1 MEFQHT
7 KKQLNPDLFSG
18 QSATVEIKSHQGRVY
33 PMENPASPFGDHEL
47 KLAEARRDIKIL
59 SDHLSKTISKF
70 DEFSKSTNM
79 RMDRVQNLIQQYELK
94 NDILKSDLMEK
105 TQSLNQKLTERRTLD
120 LKTQDLIDRHNQMIK
135 GYEARL
141 QSLMKI
147 INEKDHQ
154 LLQAQATL
162 NGAKMEIARLKRL

>member
-1 MEFQHT
+1 MEFQHS
-7 KKQLNPDLFSG
+7 KKQLNPDLFNS
-18 QSATVEIKSHQGRVY
+18 QSAPMEVKSHQGRVF
-33 PMENPASPFGDHEL
+33 PMEKQSNPFGDHEL

-59 SDHLSKTISKF
+59 SDHLSKALSKF
-70 DEFSKSTNM
+70 DEFSKSTTM
-79 RMDRVQNLIQQYELK
+79 RMDRMQNLIQQSELK

-105 TQSLNQKLTERRTLD
+105 TQNLNQKLTERRTLD
-120 LKTQDLIDRHNQMIK
+120 LKTQDLIDRHNQLIK

-141 QSLMKI
+141 QSLIKI

-154 LLQAQATL
+154 ILQAQATL